1 FLRLRGSPVFSLAL
15 YGIIQ
20 AGLMM
25 LRFYTTRS
33 IFAIPP
39 SGQSPYDA
47 LYWVIIGVLEILV
60 TYHVHQPDSTRHP
73 APRDMMVPEF
83 Y

>member
-1 FLRLRGSPVFSLAL
+1 LRLRGSPVLSLAL

-20 AGLMM
+20 AGFMM

-39 SGQSPYDA
+39 IRTKP
-47 LYWVIIGVLEILV
+47 
-60 TYHVHQPDSTRHP
+60 
-73 APRDMMVPEF
+73 
-83 Y
+83 

>member
-39 SGQSPYDA
+39 SGQSPA
-47 LYWVIIGVLEILV
+47 IASAVAG
-60 TYHVHQPDSTRHP
+60 QPKRKVMKREHETKPSRTTGKTRKK
-73 APRDMMVPEF
+73 
-83 Y
+83 